1 MTFQQSFDFASRSSE
16 SMRICTKFP
25 GRVPVIVERSRSSP
39 SLPPIDKPKFLAPNE
54 MTVGQ
59 FMFVVKRRLKL
70 SSEQAM
76 YLLAN
81 DATLISTSSLMR
93 EVFERHRDDDGF
105 LYVTYSIENTF
116 G

>member
-1 MTFQQSFDFASRSSE
+1 MTFQQSLDFESRSSE
-16 SMRICTKFP
+16 SKRICAKFP
-25 GRVPVIVERSRSSP
+25 GRVPVIVERSKSSP
-39 SLPPIDKPKFLAPNE
+39 SLPQIDKPKFLAPKE
-54 MTVGQ
+54 LTVGQ

-81 DATLISTSSLMR
+81 DAVLINTSSSMCDVSEKYR
-93 EVFERHRDDDGF
+93 NKDGF